1 MIVTLKTVAQTPH
14 IVILSDSDKKALHRW
29 ILLNRVI
36 KGKTKVE
43 TCIFEWFKEVGR
55 TTGEN
60 LSHFSIVL
68 NKWEVIIS
76 QKCRRIFGNFF
87 FS

>member
-14 IVILSDSDKKALHRW
+14 IVTLSDSDKKALHRW

-36 KGKTKVE
+36 KGKKKVE

-55 TTGEN
+55 NTGEN

-76 QKCRRIFGNFF
+76 QKCRIIFGNFF